1 MWSSMHSPRNEDR
14 LYSAV
19 VLAFL
24 IGLVAL
30 GLMGMSALLVAA
42 IGVVVAAL
50 AIAVFHRALEGRR
63 GAGSRSSSRSTRPR
77 VPEKY
82 VPRVLESGSMRRRR
96 AVHLRRHRG
105 ASAPLRFR

>member
-1 MWSSMHSPRNEDR
+1 MKGARNEDR
-14 LYSAV
+14 PYTAV

-30 GLMGMSALLVAA
+30 GLLGVPALLVAA

-50 AIAVFHRALEGRR
+50 AIALFHRTLEGR
-63 GAGSRSSSRSTRPR
+63 GGRSSARRAR

-82 VPRVLESGSMRRRR
+82 VPQVLESGSMRRRR
-96 AVHLRRHRG
+96 TVHLRSRRG
-105 ASAPLRFR
+105 TSPPLRFR

>member
-30 GLMGMSALLVAA
+30 GLLGVPALLVAA
-42 IGVVVAAL
+42 IGVAVAAL

-63 GAGSRSSSRSTRPR
+63 GRASRSSSRSARPR

-105 ASAPLRFR
+105 ASPPLRFR

>member
-1 MWSSMHSPRNEDR
+1 MNGSRNEDR
-14 LYSAV
+14 PYAAV

-30 GLMGMSALLVAA
+30 GLLGVPALLVAA
-42 IGVVVAAL
+42 IGVAVAAL

-63 GAGSRSSSRSTRPR
+63 GGPARSSASRQR

-82 VPRVLESGSMRRRR
+82 VPVVLEHGSMKRRRTSHLRRRR
-96 AVHLRRHRG
+96 G
-105 ASAPLRFR
+105 ASPPLRFR